1 MFVGLL
7 AAVLVAGTAWW
18 LGTAG
23 EDETPRSHP
32 AATVSTASQPT
43 PAGTDP
49 DSGLPWIA
57 HAELPP
63 EGRETLGLI
72 AAGGPFPYNRDGV
85 SFQNREGILPGERRG
100 YYREYTVRTP
110 GSDDRGARRIVAG
123 AGGELYYTDDHY
135 DSFRRIAP

>member
-7 AAVLVAGTAWW
+7 SAVLVAGTAWW

-23 EDETPRSHP
+23 EDETPQARP
-32 AATVSTASQPT
+32 AATVSTAPQPA

-57 HAELPP
+57 YADLPP

-72 AAGGPFPYNRDGV
+72 AAGGPFPYDRDGV

-110 GSDDRGARRIVAG
+110 GSDDRGARRIIAG